1 MAMTDFDFML
11 TEEQIELRNLFRD
24 FAQKEVKEPCR
35 ESEKLGECPEYLV
48 KKAIEIG
55 VPMMTL
61 PEEYGGLGLDYLTCA
76 IIREELARGDVGFAS
91 RVTGFGFT
99 PFRLAGTEEQR
110 HMAAEA
116 MTAGGVIAFALT
128 ESGAGS
134 NAVDMAT
141 TARKDGDG
149 YIINGG
155 KTFITNG
162 DCADIVVTFAVTDKS
177 KGSKG
182 ITAFMIPKGTPGF
195 DAGHHEDKMG
205 FRNVHTCSLF
215 FDDMRLPD
223 KYRLGEEGEGFSIA
237 MRILNVSRP
246 ANSANCVG
254 LAQAALDEA
263 VAYSKQRVVG
273 GQPICKK
280 GVIAAMLAD
289 MEMQVQSARQMVW
302 AVCRAANAG
311 IFDKKLTA
319 VAKCFCSDA
328 AMKVTTDAVQIFGGN
343 GYSKEYPVEKLM
355 RDAKIFQIFEGT
367 NQIQRDII
375 GRQLVK

>member
-1 MAMTDFDFML
+1 MQWIEITIHTNTNGADAMADVFFSL
-11 TEEQIELRNLFRD
+11 GIAGVSIEDAADIALY
-24 FAQKEVKEPCR
+24 QR
-35 ESEKLGECPEYLV
+35 ESNDW
-48 KKAIEIG
+48 
-55 VPMMTL
+55 
-61 PEEYGGLGLDYLTCA
+61 DYIDESIFA
-76 IIREELARGDVGFAS
+76 NRGGDVRVKAYIQDEPHAPAILEAVRQKAAAVAS
-91 RVTGFGFT
+91 
-99 PFRLAGTEEQR
+99 
-110 HMAAEA
+110 
-116 MTAGGVIAFALT
+116 
-128 ESGAGS
+128 
-134 NAVDMAT
+134 
-141 TARKDGDG
+141 
-149 YIINGG
+149 
-155 KTFITNG
+155 
-162 DCADIVVTFAVTDKS
+162 
-177 KGSKG
+177 
-182 ITAFMIPKGTPGF
+182 TPGF